1 MMNRCKA
8 NYQLNNNKEWYE
20 LYFGSCGRIG
30 REVDEMAVGGIAIY
44 CDVHQPPPVKFQLTD
59 VSTISLAGGD

>member
-8 NYQLNNNKEWYE
+8 NYQLNKEWYE

-30 REVDEMAVGGIAIY
+30 REVDEMAGGGIAIY